1 MLRFA
6 YETAHTLDDAV
17 SLLARLGPGAR
28 LLAGGTDLLP
38 QIKEHVVEP
47 ATVIALGRIPEM

>member
-6 YETAHTLDDAV
+6 YDTAHTLDDAV
-17 SLLARLGPGAR
+17 ALLTRLGPGAR

-38 QIKEHVVEP
+38 QIIDRAVQ
-47 ATVIALGRIPEM
+47 